1 MAIAYEPKNV
11 NIAYIGGGSMD
22 FGWRFIGE
30 LCNEPKL
37 TGTVRLYDIEKKYA
51 LANEVIAS
59 NCRELDSCRGQMV
72 FFAVDSAREA
82 LKDADFVVL
91 SISCCSIEERMAD
104 LSVPEEYGIYQAAG
118 DSAGPGGIMRAI
130 RTVPEYIKYANLI
143 KEICPKAWVISL
155 TEPMAI
161 CIKTLYKAFP
171 EIKAFGCSNE
181 PRTANILLRD
191 LAQKEFGV
199 SNIDLRDIKSN
210 IIGIPSL
217 TWMNDANY
225 DGNSLFDIYAEY
237 AKKYSENDAIN
248 EKRRWDYKTNPYISA
263 DRVKMDM
270 FLRYGLICAAS
281 DRHIADSCPPWY
293 IKSPKVAD
301 FWKMGR
307 MNALFVKAYYNEKV
321 NRCRK
326 LLNGEDVIRPS
337 SSETDIVLQIK
348 AICGIC
354 NIITNAVM
362 INHGQVENLPIG
374 TVVETN
380 VLFSKNSVKP
390 TMAGTIPEDILSLI
404 HRQMHNTN
412 MLCDAIFDKNLDYAY
427 NVFLNDP
434 LMTLDINTAFECFKK
449 MLNENKKHLAY
460 YCD

>member
-1 MAIAYEPKNV
+1 MPETKNI

-22 FGWRFIGE
+22 FGWRFIAE
-30 LCNEPKL
+30 LCSEPKL
-37 TGTVRLYDIEKKYA
+37 SGAVRLYDVEKKYS
-51 LANEVIAS
+51 LANEVIAG
-59 NCRELDSCRGQMV
+59 NCRELDTCKGNMV
-72 FFAVDSAREA
+72 FFAVDTPQEA
-82 LKDADFVVL
+82 LLDADFVIL
-91 SISCCSIEERMAD
+91 SISCGSVEEQMAD

-130 RTVPEYIKYANLI
+130 RTIPAYIEYAEMIK
-143 KEICPKAWVISL
+143 KICPKAWVISL
-155 TEPMAI
+155 SEPMAV
-161 CIKTLYKAFP
+161 CIKSLYKAFP
-171 EIKAFGCSNE
+171 DIKAFGCSNE
-181 PRTANILLRD
+181 PRSATALLRD
-191 LAQKEFGV
+191 LAQKEFGI
-199 SNIDLRDIKSN
+199 SNIPLRDIKSN

-217 TWMNDANY
+217 TWMNDAAY
-225 DGNSLFDIYAEY
+225 DGNSLFDIYADY
-237 AKKYSENDAIN
+237 AKKYSEISEITD
-248 EKRRWDYKTNPYISA
+248 KRRWDYKTNPYLSS

-293 IKSPKVAD
+293 IKTPKTAD
-301 FWKMGR
+301 YWKMGR
-307 MNALFVKAYYNEKV
+307 MNALFIRAYHNEKV

-326 LLNGEDVIRPS
+326 LLNGEDVIRPAH
-337 SSETDIVLQIK
+337 SETDVVMQIK

-354 NIITNAVM
+354 NVITNAVM

-380 VLFSKNSVKP
+380 AFFSKNSVKP
-390 TMAGTIPEDILSLI
+390 TMAGSLPEDILALI
-404 HRQMHNTN
+404 ERQVHNTN

-434 LMTLDINTAFECFKK
+434 LISLDLNTAFECFKK
-449 MLNENKKHLAY
+449 MLNENKRHLGY